1 MMLYVTGGM
10 EITKKMW
17 VCHCHWHQRNKSVK
31 QIEGFK
37 SNKYCCQQ
45 PKCVLRMDLD
55 VHTALMALLVEHT
68 GGYEN
73 GIWRGIIKWQHGM
86 DHRSNKSN
94 VNMKIGEGHTC
105 WGSNAFCL
113 PVAHFK
119 SGTFRSPK
127 EAHLIFMA
135 DIFGHI
141 YGSNLQTGS
150 FGKAI
155 DLMRCAACSTE
166 PTSYPRKGK
175 KNKNTNKTNWSASR
189 WWHIYFPFNRILG
202 KWECVCFMSVPAVWS
217 RWWERMVCVA
227 VWKCDNYSWRWN
239 HLKLSL
245 IRRW

>member
-1 MMLYVTGGM
+1 MMLYVTDGM
-10 EITKKMW
+10 EINKKMW

-45 PKCVLRMDLD
+45 PKCFLRMDLD
-55 VHTALMALLVEHT
+55 VHTALTAPLVEHT

-73 GIWRGIIKWQHGM
+73 GIWRGIIKWQHGL

-105 WGSNAFCL
+105 WGSNAFCS

-119 SGTFRSPK
+119 SSTFRSPK

-175 KNKNTNKTNWSASR
+175 KKIQTKRTDLPLAGGTSIFHLTEFWASGSACALCLCLLCGADGER
-189 WWHIYFPFNRILG
+189 
-202 KWECVCFMSVPAVWS
+202 EWS
-217 RWWERMVCVA
+217 RSSMEMW
-227 VWKCDNYSWRWN
+227 
-239 HLKLSL
+239 
-245 IRRW
+245 